1 MSKISVKN
9 YISSL
14 YQNYTIIKREEFI
27 KNTSLDFF
35 CPVIDT
41 SVAIFLRILLKAIRP
56 KKVLELGTSIGYST
70 TIIAETIAE
79 WGGTVTTIELDK
91 KVALAAK
98 ENFEKYNVLGNIT
111 LINDS
116 VFDVLPKIEEKF
128 DLVFL
133 DLFNNLY
140 PDVMDSCI
148 NSLDQGGV
156 LIADDTLFPALERRA
171 YFVDSNKKVD
181 EFNRRLS
188 EKSNVESILLP
199 FDDGITIAI
208 KKIISI
214 IS

>member
-1 MSKISVKN
+1 M
-9 YISSL
+9 
-14 YQNYTIIKREEFI
+14 
-27 KNTSLDFF
+27 
-35 CPVIDT
+35 
-41 SVAIFLRILLKAIRP
+41 
-56 KKVLELGTSIGYST
+56 
-70 TIIAETIAE
+70 
-79 WGGTVTTIELDK
+79 
-91 KVALAAK
+91 
-98 ENFEKYNVLGNIT
+98 
-111 LINDS
+111 
-116 VFDVLPKIEEKF
+116 
-128 DLVFL
+128 VFL

-208 KKIISI
+208 KK
-214 IS
+214 

>member
-91 KVALAAK
+91 K
-98 ENFEKYNVLGNIT
+98 
-111 LINDS
+111 
-116 VFDVLPKIEEKF
+116 
-128 DLVFL
+128 
-133 DLFNNLY
+133 
-140 PDVMDSCI
+140 
-148 NSLDQGGV
+148 
-156 LIADDTLFPALERRA
+156 
-171 YFVDSNKKVD
+171 
-181 EFNRRLS
+181 
-188 EKSNVESILLP
+188 
-199 FDDGITIAI
+199 
-208 KKIISI
+208 
-214 IS
+214 